1 MIVRHFKNDE
11 IVKVKGLFD
20 MHGHRTRFEP
30 SSFLALFSDILTL
43 IPIVGDI
50 VGPVFWTSIAYYFW
64 KKGLG
69 LFNWRR
75 FVPEIISF
83 IAELIPG
90 VQELPS
96 MFLGMIIIA
105 LLTKIEQKTGIN
117 PINLVKGSAISGR
130 LWREFMDVALKKIP
144 KDSFNSPEI
153 NNDPSL
159 KPVLRG
165 VWQGGESVFID
176 TISGKLATE
185 WTPEETKKELVPGNI
200 HSTLYWIDRNDI
212 LAPLPF

>member
-1 MIVRHFKNDE
+1 
-11 IVKVKGLFD
+11 
-20 MHGHRTRFEP
+20 
-30 SSFLALFSDILTL
+30 LTL

-117 PINLVKGSAISGR
+117 PINLVKGKITPPRIVRKPLNNGGVRQPKSSDISIKT
-130 LWREFMDVALKKIP
+130 E
-144 KDSFNSPEI
+144 EI
-153 NNDPSL
+153 
-159 KPVLRG
+159 
-165 VWQGGESVFID
+165 
-176 TISGKLATE
+176 
-185 WTPEETKKELVPGNI
+185 
-200 HSTLYWIDRNDI
+200 
-212 LAPLPF
+212 

>member
-1 MIVRHFKNDE
+1 MDRNE
-11 IVKVKGLFD
+11 ITNKTWFGL
-20 MHGHRTRFEP
+20 
-30 SSFLALFSDILTL
+30 SILALFSDLLTL
-43 IPIVGDI
+43 IPIVGDV
-50 VGPVFWTSIAYYFW
+50 VGPVFWISIGYYFW

-117 PINLVKGSAISGR
+117 PINLVKGKITPPRIVIKPLNSGGVR
-130 LWREFMDVALKKIP
+130 QP
-144 KDSFNSPEI
+144 KSSDINIKTEEI
-153 NNDPSL
+153 
-159 KPVLRG
+159 
-165 VWQGGESVFID
+165 
-176 TISGKLATE
+176 
-185 WTPEETKKELVPGNI
+185 
-200 HSTLYWIDRNDI
+200 
-212 LAPLPF
+212 